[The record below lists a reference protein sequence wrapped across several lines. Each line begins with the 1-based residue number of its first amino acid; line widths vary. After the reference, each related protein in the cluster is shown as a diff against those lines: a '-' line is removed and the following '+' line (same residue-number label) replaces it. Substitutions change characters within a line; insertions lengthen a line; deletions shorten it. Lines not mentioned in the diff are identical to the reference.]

1 MLLYSNRIFETV
13 CFNTSQ
19 MLLPSIYIFFS
30 DRFLEVEEIHDPQL
44 ILIVGAIGLGINGI
58 GLLLFHGKCI
68 AVEKTQNDDEK
79 MSSNKLIPIANRARP

>member
-1 MLLYSNRIFETV
+1 
-13 CFNTSQ
+13 
-19 MLLPSIYIFFS
+19 MLLPFIYLFFS

-68 AVEKTQNDDEK
+68 AVERTQNDGEK
-79 MSSNKLIPIANRARP
+79 MSFNNLIVIATRARP

>member
-1 MLLYSNRIFETV
+1 
-13 CFNTSQ
+13 
-19 MLLPSIYIFFS
+19 MLLPFIYLFFS

-68 AVEKTQNDDEK
+68 AVERTQNNGEK
-79 MSSNKLIPIANRARP
+79 MSFNNLIVIATRARP